1 VRRGQLLSEQLAPMP
16 FGREEVAVEAV
27 EIAIDATRLRL

>member
-1 VRRGQLLSEQLAPMP
+1 VRRGQLLSERLASLP

-27 EIAIDATRLRL
+27 ENAIDATRLRL